1 MHISQLT
8 FNVSP
13 TDPSNPLG
21 IEVWIDNNKVVD
33 NNQLS
38 QAQSVVCKLDQ
49 DVEQL
54 HQLKII
60 VKNKTS
66 SHTQIDNQG
75 NIIQDSL
82 LEFSNFCLDD
92 IDITKLV
99 YQRSIYSHNFNG
111 SAAVTNVQ
119 FFGNAGCNGSI
130 TFEFSSPAYLWLLEN
145 M

>member
-8 FNVSP
+8 FDVVP
-13 TDPSNPLG
+13 TDPNNPLG

-33 NNQLS
+33 NNQVS
-38 QAQSVVCKLDQ
+38 QTQSVVCGLRE

-66 SHTQIDNQG
+66 SHTQIDSQG

-82 LEFSNFCLDD
+82 LELSNFCLDE
-92 IDITKLV
+92 IDITKIV
-99 YQRSIYSHNFNG
+99 YQESIYSHDFNG
-111 SAAVTNVQ
+111 SAAETNNR
-119 FFGNAGCNGSI
+119 FFGGAGCNGSI
-130 TFEFSSPAYLWLLEN
+130 TFEFSSPAYLWILEN

>member
-8 FNVSP
+8 FDVVP
-13 TDPSNPLG
+13 TDPKNPLG
-21 IEVWIDNNKVVD
+21 FEVWMDNNKVVD

-38 QAQSVVCKLDQ
+38 QAQSVVCKLNH

-82 LEFSNFCLDD
+82 LEFSKFCLDE

-99 YQRSIYSHNFNG
+99 YQKSIYSHDFNG
-111 SAAVTNVQ
+111 TAAQTNAD
-119 FFGNAGCNGSI
+119 FFGNAGCNGTI